1 MKTAKKTGSAR
12 SLSRSHPPT
21 RESPSHPPPRPR
33 RDVALTRG
41 TDSFSPRRAFV
52 ERNTTESQISVML
65 SLQGNGNRKITTTIP
80 FLDHMLDLLAKHGFF
95 DLTIKAKGDTHID
108 DHHTVEDIGIVLG
121 EALKQALGKKEGVR
135 RFGTA
140 WAPLDETLAQVTV
153 DLSGRPYLVYNVKLP
168 HRRIKGFDLYLFEDF
183 FQAFSTHA
191 AMNLHI
197 NVPYGRNPHHIME
210 AIFKALAKAL
220 DQAVSL
226 DPRVTGVLSTK
237 GSL

>member
-1 MKTAKKTGSAR
+1 
-12 SLSRSHPPT
+12 
-21 RESPSHPPPRPR
+21 
-33 RDVALTRG
+33 
-41 TDSFSPRRAFV
+41 
-52 ERNTTESQISVML
+52 
-65 SLQGNGNRKITTTIP
+65 
-80 FLDHMLDLLAKHGFF
+80 LDLLAKHAFL
-95 DLTIKAKGDTHID
+95 DLKIDAAGDTHID

-121 EALKQALGKKEGVR
+121 DALKQALGKKEGIR

-140 WAPLDETLAQVTV
+140 SVPLDETLAQVTV

-168 HRRIKGFDLYLFEDF
+168 NRRIKAFDLYLFEDF
-183 FQAFSTHA
+183 FQAFVTHA

-220 DQAVSL
+220 DQAIAV
-226 DPRVTGVLSTK
+226 DPRVRGVLSTK